1 MAATD
6 QEKINSLFKEAN
18 NVVNVVHQEP
28 FTNPTNRYPFT
39 DYVINDTIFSTSFP
53 ADLSN
58 VTYTSGGITYYG
70 CPAKHQ
76 EFTDNSVTDGSFVDL
91 AGGTLRFY
99 YNVTLQQALPGSGND
114 PKRTWYVPDPSSNSN
129 SQFSGLSDMIPF
141 NYDPSWNSYLPVLTK
156 SNGFQEPYFTG
167 NFAWLVDPKS
177 GFVQIFGSDTA
188 LNANIPN
195 AATDQPK
202 LSYIKYIGAKG
213 AGGSGGDASFN
224 TVEATDI
231 SCDNL
236 LVRDQ
241 AILPED
247 TLIDQKELSNTG
259 RTGYPLVTSFDWAYI
274 KATQVNTGDWITIAR
289 AGRASSTS
297 NIRADAYFEVES
309 WQSGVHQTMNFHASH
324 KFGRGNA
331 INMVHHDWYGG
342 ALSWRAIRI
351 VYFTNNTST
360 TPDQGTYD
368 GAILQ
373 LQINSTSADW
383 RGQIR
388 VSHNTSYYGWEPYR
402 DTVVDSF
409 NDTVFQA
416 DNNPVCFIT
425 GSTNLGNP
433 YDRALVLDE
442 LDWNPT
448 LDFYLRANNISTVP
462 FRAPYVKVL
471 NDLLVEGNVDI
482 CGNVAVEGT
491 LDVSLNAS
499 FEQDVVVDRNTITQG
514 DSLIMTASTLTSPF
528 RSTFDQT
535 SDWIP
540 LAWVGIITPSA
551 SASGVHTSVQA
562 ACTFRITASDPGINQ
577 PLLTHVLRGRVIVN
591 TGAVSGTTATSD
603 TSEAIYIDDSAY
615 IDLTSTQ
622 GQPLIKRVFIT
633 KTDTTLQ
640 IGNGIQG
647 VNHRY
652 NLYVELDNPATGN
665 KAEYLEVKFY
675 ENEEN
680 IEDVPQNGVTNVQYW
695 QVNGGFN
702 QQGNLPP
709 VTAKE
714 ATISAAY
721 GQTHTHIGSESVSIP
736 GHIRANDISCNDISC
751 NDISCNDITGVDASF
766 STLNVNGVSIVPSN
780 YALRET
786 VVFGLDT
793 TNFQDGDWL
802 TIAKAGDGTDRNA
815 LRAEGL
821 FYIHERS
828 GSHHS
833 GVVARCGGKFS
844 SGHYIDVESSTW
856 FSVTRITGLRIM
868 FLGTYDGFVLQAQ
881 LKSSGGAGTFRLS
894 LYQNRDDQG
903 WSIVANAQG
912 LLPSNTP
919 TVYVT
924 DTPSNPFGTAYTN
937 SLSSGDLSHDPR
949 GKNSMSATTKDYVF
963 QEGHVNINQGRL
975 NLDETNAT
983 LSDGYLNINGV
994 NGVAGIDMDGGPGAH
1009 PTFSMK
1015 EGGDVSFETS
1025 EAGAGFSVNTE
1036 TSGTASTISFVTDG
1050 NILIR
1055 SDNIANTA
1063 GTFSMGG
1070 GNTIFFNG
1078 SGFNMNSRNVVG
1090 ASTMESNAFT
1100 RNTSSTIIIGELS
1113 TATSGHFINM
1123 QEPTLIYRTSNSNG
1137 TNYLNNLGGGTF
1149 PTAANGIQFFDS
1161 GNENQ
1166 FPVQRRG
1173 FSGLPT
1179 PLYTNWAQTSPYRF
1193 DCVIATSI
1201 RNGTTSSNK
1210 QLTSS
1215 TSYLE
1220 HASSDGW
1227 SAYEVS
1233 NTGQGSSVFLTRHLM
1248 SYDCLIRAVTVQG
1261 MGLYTS
1267 ISNTTGSSVIVD
1279 FELWV
1284 TYEDGTATGTPASY
1298 THIFSFAS
1306 SWPSNMLPTDI
1317 KNNNTNSNYARKIKT
1332 RTETVPSGGS
1342 SIYNPFITGS
1352 TTYTPESLTVSPPLY
1367 VPKGKAVIVHAVE
1380 RRVSNISSG
1389 YVEFTT
1395 YAYGLGG
1402 TGHAAAPMTCHVV
1415 GEMNFNS

>member
-58 VTYTSGGITYYG
+58 VSYTSGGITYYG

-99 YNVTLQQALPGSGND
+99 YNVTLQQALPGNGND

-188 LNANIPN
+188 LNTNIPN
-195 AATDQPK
+195 PATDQPK

-224 TVEATDI
+224 SVEATDI

-236 LVRDQ
+236 LVRNQ

-274 KATQVNTGDWITIAR
+274 KATEVNTGDWITIAR
-289 AGRASSTS
+289 AGRPSSTS

-373 LQINSTSADW
+373 LQINSTSSDW

-425 GSTNLGNP
+425 GSTNIGNP

-514 DSLIMTASTLTSPF
+514 DSLIMAASTLTSQY

-535 SDWIP
+535 SGWIP
-540 LAWVGIITPSA
+540 LAWVAIETPFQS
-551 SASGVHTSVQA
+551 SSGVHTSIQA
-562 ACTFRITASDPGINQ
+562 ACTFRITASDPGIDQ
-577 PLLTHVLRGRVIVN
+577 PQLAHVLRGRVIVS
-591 TGAVSGTTATSD
+591 TGAISATTPNSD
-603 TSEAIYIDDSAY
+603 TSEAIYIDDSSCM
-615 IDLTSTQ
+615 DLTTTQ

-633 KTDTTLQ
+633 KIASNIPLVSSPA
-640 IGNGIQG
+640 QG
-647 VNHRY
+647 VVHRY
-652 NLYVELDNPATGN
+652 GLFVELNNPATGN
-665 KAEYLEVKFY
+665 KAEYLEAKFY

-680 IEDVPQNGVTNVQYW
+680 IKDFPPSGVTNVQYW
-695 QVNGGFN
+695 RINDGFN
-702 QQGNLPP
+702 VQDGSNLPTI
-709 VTAKE
+709 VKE
-714 ATISAAY
+714 AVISSAY
-721 GQTHTHIGSESVSIP
+721 GQTFTHIGSENVSIP
-736 GHIRANDISCNDISC
+736 GHIRGNDISCNDISC
-751 NDISCNDITGVDASF
+751 GDITGVDASF
-766 STLNVNGVSIVPSN
+766 STLHVNGEEVAPGN
-780 YALRET
+780 YALKESVT
-786 VVFGLDT
+786 FTLDT
-793 TNFQDGDWL
+793 ANFSDGDWL
-802 TIAKAGDGTDRNA
+802 TIARAGDGTDRNA

-821 FYIHERS
+821 FYLHERS

-833 GVVARCGGKFS
+833 GVIARCGGKFS
-844 SGHYIDVESSTW
+844 SGHYIDVESSSW
-856 FSVTRITGLRIM
+856 FSSMRVTGLRIM

-881 LKSSGGAGTFRLS
+881 LKSSGGSGTFYLS
-894 LYQNRDDQG
+894 LYQNRDNQG
-903 WSIVANAQG
+903 WDIVSQG
-912 LLPSNTP
+912 TNLGPDNSP
-919 TVYVT
+919 GVYVT
-924 DTPSNPFGTAYTN
+924 DTPSSPTGTAYT
-937 SLSSGDLSHDPR
+937 SSREAAPLDHDPQGR
-949 GKNSMSATTKDYVF
+949 NSMSTTTKDHVF
-963 QEGHVNINQGRL
+963 QEGYVNINQGRL
-975 NLDETNAT
+975 NLVETNAT
-983 LSDGYLNINGV
+983 ISDGYLNINGE
-994 NGVAGIDMDGGPGAH
+994 NSVAGIDMDGGPGAH

-1036 TSGTASTISFVTDG
+1036 SSGTASTISLVTDG

-1070 GNTIFFNG
+1070 GNTFFFNG
-1078 SGFNMNSRNVVG
+1078 SGFDMNSKNVVG
-1090 ASTMESNAFT
+1090 ASTIECNNLT
-1100 RNTSSTIIIGELS
+1100 RHTSSSIRIGDLGSS
-1113 TATSGHFINM
+1113 TTSGRFINM
-1123 QEPTLIYRTSNSNG
+1123 LEPTLIFRATNANG
-1137 TNYLNNLGGGTF
+1137 TSHLNNLGGGTF
-1149 PTAANGIQFFDS
+1149 PTAANGMQFFD
-1161 GNENQ
+1161 NTNQ

-1173 FSGLPT
+1173 FSSLPT

-1193 DCVIATSI
+1193 TCVIATSI
-1201 RNGTTSSNK
+1201 RNGAPNVHK
-1210 QLTSS
+1210 RLTSS

-1220 HASSDGW
+1220 HATSDEFSLW
-1227 SAYEVS
+1227 EVS
-1233 NTGQGSSVFLTRHLM
+1233 STGQGSPVILTRHLM
-1248 SYDCLIRAVTVQG
+1248 SYDCLIRAVTVQTYG
-1261 MGLYTS
+1261 VYCS
-1267 ISNTTGSSVIVD
+1267 IANTTGSMQVVD
-1279 FELWV
+1279 MELWV
-1284 TYEDGTATGTPASY
+1284 GYEDGTNTGSPSLNY
-1298 THIFSFAS
+1298 HSFNPGS
-1306 SWPSNMLPTDI
+1306 TWPSNMLSTDI
-1317 KNNNTNSNYARKIKT
+1317 KNGNTTTSNYARRLNT
-1332 RTETVPSGGS
+1332 RSISVPTSGA
-1342 SIYNPFITGS
+1342 SIYNPFINGS
-1352 TTYTPESLTVSPPLY
+1352 NSYAPETFTLDSPLY
-1367 VPKGKAVIVHAVE
+1367 VPKGKVATVYAVE
-1380 RRVSNISSG
+1380 RRVNSISSG
-1389 YVEFTT
+1389 YVQFTT
-1395 YAYGLGG
+1395 YAFGLGG
-1402 TGHAAAPMTCHVV
+1402 SGFASAPMTCNVV